1 MIYILGAGAMAR
13 ETLGI
18 YGDLGRHEEVG
29 GFIEKDPARLIA
41 EIYDKK
47 VFDTS
52 VIGTLPDNTL
62 FIGAVGSPERRKWI
76 EEIEDMGF
84 KFDTAIH
91 PSVIMG
97 DSVTVGAGCIIC
109 PGAILT
115 CDITIGRH
123 SILNIGS
130 TVSHDCAIGDF
141 VTVAPGV
148 NVAGNVTIGDGCL
161 IGVGAKIV
169 NDIRIGKGSCV
180 GAGAVVTKDVPE
192 GMFAAGVP
200 AKRKVRESDLK
211 GLS

>member
-1 MIYILGAGAMAR
+1 MTSNLFAGRLGLAESQIR
-13 ETLGI
+13 
-18 YGDLGRHEEVG
+18 YCDRHG
-29 GFIEKDPARLIA
+29 LIWLSRGNL
-41 EIYDKK
+41 
-47 VFDTS
+47 S
-52 VIGTLPDNTL
+52 VIDGTLRFKAAEGPDLNA
-62 FIGAVGSPERRKWI
+62 G
-76 EEIEDMGF
+76 DY
-84 KFDTAIH
+84 AI
-91 PSVIMG
+91 PYQSVSM
-97 DSVTVGAGCIIC
+97 
-109 PGAILT
+109 ILL
-115 CDITIGRH
+115 GP
-123 SILNIGS
+123 GS

-200 AKRKVRESDLK
+200 AKPTRKVRESDLK